1 MTIAS
6 ERRPLVLVVDDD
18 DDHNLVMTMSLE
30 ALGYEVRAADS
41 CAAAQAVAASE
52 EVDALCR
59 TSPWAMATHSI
70 SCERSPFVRAL
81 PSCSRASTTSEPP
94 FATRSMPSSSSP
106 PRLIGSTRF
115 CDAASRSER
124 RRASR
129 AYATRLRT
137 RRERAELLEP
147 AILEELDASS

>member
-52 EVDALCR
+52 KVDALL
-59 TSPWAMATHSI
+59 SDLSLGDGNALDL
-70 SCERSPFVRAL
+70 VRAL
-81 PSCSRASTTSEPP
+81 AVRPRVAIVLTGFDDVGAAVRNAFDAVLLKPATIDRVDEILRRGLTERTPPSEPGVRNAAPDSSRA
-94 FATRSMPSSSSP
+94 R
-106 PRLIGSTRF
+106 G
-115 CDAASRSER
+115 AA
-124 RRASR
+124 
-129 AYATRLRT
+129 
-137 RRERAELLEP
+137 
-147 AILEELDASS
+147 